1 MLCLRLL
8 KESNQSRFDSYS
20 RYIRHIPYYLSGLSR
35 SLFLTT
41 FFLEITLHPY
51 KRRQICDTV
60 ALHEFT
66 RLISLFHLGQLS
78 LPFPNSLQSQGPL
91 SSFLFYVVRRHDVFL
106 CNEERKN
113 SIEDCFNFTC

>member
-1 MLCLRLL
+1 MFAMLCLRLL

-20 RYIRHIPYYLSGLSR
+20 RWEQSINHIPYYLSGLLR

-60 ALHEFT
+60 GLHEFT
-66 RLISLFHLGQLS
+66 RLISLFHLGLPSLPIPNTLVPWVLS
-78 LPFPNSLQSQGPL
+78 LPPL
-91 SSFLFYVVRRHDVFL
+91 YFTLSAVTMFFYVMRRV
-106 CNEERKN
+106 K
-113 SIEDCFNFTC
+113 TQ